1 MGTLREQYARLS
13 WKKGILFGICA
24 AALLILAVA
33 ACCLGVA
40 DLTPGRLLVTY
51 LPGMDRILSAE
62 PLSPRE
68 ENILLML
75 RLPRVAAGIVAG
87 AGLGTAGAAMQAIT
101 GNQMASP
108 FTTGLSGAAALGAA
122 AVVVFGGVP
131 AGMERTAT
139 VTAAFL
145 MAVLCAVLVFGIAG
159 LKGMGAEALVL
170 TGIALN
176 YLFSAMNSTM
186 QFIAN
191 EDQLPAIVHWS
202 FGSLNSLGWTDVG
215 VMAVILLAAV
225 PVFFSQGWAF
235 DLMDSGGDEAA
246 REAVPSMLEA
256 TAEDWGTEY
265 LDYILSVKTVDSVEE
280 AIAHINRYNTG
291 HSEAIITENKEHAE
305 RFLREVDAAA
315 VYVNASTRFTDGFE
329 FGFGAEIG
337 ISTQKLHA
345 RGPMGLEALT
355 SYKYEIYGHGQVRG

>member
-215 VMAVILLAAV
+215 VMAVILLAAF

-246 REAVPSMLEA
+246 RALGIDAGKVRLMAGGAVTLV
-256 TAEDWGTEY
+256 TAGIVSFTGVIGFVG
-265 LDYILSVKTVDSVEE
+265 LAAPHIARLLIGKDYRQVTPFSAV
-280 AIAHINRYNTG
+280 TG
-291 HSEAIITENKEHAE
+291 ALLVLAADTLGRNAFSPTTLPVGIVVSYVGVPLFLFLIIKG
-305 RFLREVDAAA
+305 RR
-315 VYVNASTRFTDGFE
+315 
-329 FGFGAEIG
+329 
-337 ISTQKLHA
+337 
-345 RGPMGLEALT
+345 RGL
-355 SYKYEIYGHGQVRG
+355 